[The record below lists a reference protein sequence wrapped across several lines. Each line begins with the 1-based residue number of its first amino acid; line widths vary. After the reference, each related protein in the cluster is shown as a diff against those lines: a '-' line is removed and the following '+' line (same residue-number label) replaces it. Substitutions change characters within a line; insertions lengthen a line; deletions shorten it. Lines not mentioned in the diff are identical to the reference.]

1 MICNV
6 NNYITSFI
14 TYYYNVSESSEMLCN
29 VSNVFFLS
37 CVKLLLHRIVILFI
51 TKGITEKNYVGVMK
65 YVRLHWSHSVHFSI
79 SIKFRYIVCVCLH
92 VLCKFCSRLLQVF
105 LVKEYKG
112 CPMLNQNDFS
122 DKILHLHFL
131 SLKVF
136 FIHQC
141 HETCFY
147 LPLSRGMITNML
159 SIQIVT
165 NSCGTFLFRIVP

>member
-1 MICNV
+1 
-6 NNYITSFI
+6 
-14 TYYYNVSESSEMLCN
+14 MLCN

-37 CVKLLLHRIVILFI
+37 CVKLLLHNCNLVYYKRDYRKELRRRNEIGQDYIDHIL
-51 TKGITEKNYVGVMK
+51 
-65 YVRLHWSHSVHFSI
+65 HI
-79 SIKFRYIVCVCLH
+79 SLFLYRYTVCVCLY

-122 DKILHLHFL
+122 DKIAIAF
-131 SLKVF
+131 SVISKVF

-165 NSCGTFLFRIVP
+165 NSCGTFLFRIVPQFLCLGLKYLYIFMITCYSVF

>member
-14 TYYYNVSESSEMLCN
+14 TYYYIVSESSELCN
-29 VSNVFFLS
+29 VVSNVIFYLVS
-37 CVKLLLHRIVILFI
+37 SYYYTIVILFI